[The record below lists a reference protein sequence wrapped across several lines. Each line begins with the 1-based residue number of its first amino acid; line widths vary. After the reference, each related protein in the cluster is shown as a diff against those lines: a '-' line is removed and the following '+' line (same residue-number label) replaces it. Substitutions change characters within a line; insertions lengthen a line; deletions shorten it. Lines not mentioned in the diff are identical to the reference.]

1 MQITLEPSNAFGVG
15 VFAIIKWHME
25 ASDSFKI
32 QDLRC
37 FHFKGNL
44 DSCIS
49 SIISDCE
56 ITDMVGTNVK
66 GTDVKLI
73 IPVDSSFKYN
83 YLNKMSRVNC
93 RDTICKKEV

>member
-1 MQITLEPSNAFGVG
+1 
-15 VFAIIKWHME
+15 
-25 ASDSFKI
+25 
-32 QDLRC
+32 
-37 FHFKGNL
+37 
-44 DSCIS
+44 
-49 SIISDCE
+49 
-56 ITDMVGTNVK
+56 MVGTNVK